1 MSKTLLLLK
10 LLQGEDVRSCSLLS
24 RQHVYA
30 TLQLNHEVEVRST
43 TAMRAGP
50 RPEFNQLF
58 MLELGPWWK
67 GKDVVLQLFSKN
79 RLRKDSF
86 LGGCSCKLGEL
97 VRAVGLDDSHNEGG
111 SGSGGGGGGSGGG
124 GGAYGGGAS
133 LAELG
138 SAGVGSFATSS
149 ASPSPSAS
157 PLTPGGGSG
166 AFDASLAPTPGLV
179 SFQRVSAEEVRRF
192 GELLPVL
199 PGTSGG
205 ADDDAHGAE
214 GADQTQ
220 QPGAMRGGIEGEDD
234 AAASAAAA
242 DSASTAGSSAV
253 TGSSAR
259 RLRARSVAPA
269 ALPCTWLILRHGGG
283 PAALRQFPPPQW
295 HLPAGRL
302 AIYLDFIVLPPS
314 SIPKMMSAPGQR
326 SGVMS
331 GSATPLLGGS
341 SAAAAAAAERERR
354 QLVCLPSTILPNGWL
369 GMSDNE
375 KLAWAHAHRRA
386 RAAPVP
392 QPMGGLVAFVA
403 RGLLG
408 AGGGAGGSGSSS
420 LSGSAS
426 PLSGGPLGAG
436 AGAGAGSGAAA
447 LSSWPFPW
455 SQLQSAYATL
465 LSSNVQDRVFYSW
478 YAVLGLA
485 VLMTEIMFTR
495 PQHAHGFAA
504 DPLPFWEDGAVDASA
519 AAAASTPTAAVESD
533 EDWFSLPSGAL
544 LWSLTMGVAILK
556 FGWNMLNDHQ
566 ISHPWRRL
574 DLVLTLLLGLGLGAA
589 AQIAAAGTAAT
600 RVLGMLALAVTH
612 AYARAALYQSEVV
625 AGVVEEQFRPVVAC
639 GGGREAR
646 LRHVEP
652 LDQKAAV
659 LRWTAASLADTYT
672 IGRAWVTG
680 KAARAALVAGG
691 PAAAAGAAGHRA
703 AIPGSIQLCLRS
715 CFFLVGQVCA
725 QWVLLPAPS
734 LLRWWLSALTWAQV
748 AGFVLP
754 LFLFLLLFMFGKESA
769 ALRGR
774 PWLMLFGLNS
784 LLLLYASLRFL
795 PVLAGLVATALLHT
809 LWSHKWS
816 LLSLPLEWAL
826 AAAFVP
832 NHVWHAAHL
841 QARVDHAMLLPAQ
854 HAHVQSHIN
863 PLHINMNY
871 MNAFDM
877 QQQHQ
882 LQQPGAQRMQYQQ
895 EGRPEGRRSGSATPA
910 AF

>member
-79 RLRKDSF
+79 RIRKDSF

-97 VRAVGLDDSHNEGG
+97 VRAVGLDDSYNSGGEG
-111 SGSGGGGGGSGGG
+111 GSGGGGGGSGGG

-149 ASPSPSAS
+149 ASPSPSPS
-157 PLTPGGGSG
+157 PLTPGGG

-179 SFQRVSAEEVRRF
+179 CFQRVSAEEVRRF

-199 PGTSGG
+199 PGTGSG
-205 ADDDAHGAE
+205 ADEDGHGAE
-214 GADQTQ
+214 GVEQS
-220 QPGAMRGGIEGEDD
+220 QPGAARESEDD
-234 AAASAAAA
+234 AAASTASGE
-242 DSASTAGSSAV
+242 SASASASSPA

-314 SIPKMMSAPGQR
+314 SIPKMMSTPGQR
-326 SGVMS
+326 SGMMS

-408 AGGGAGGSGSSS
+408 ASGGGAGAGVGAGS
-420 LSGSAS
+420 SGSAT
-426 PLSGGPLGAG
+426 PLSSVGSPGVVGGGVG
-436 AGAGAGSGAAA
+436 NNN
-447 LSSWPFPW
+447 SSSVPSNWPFPW
-455 SQLQSAYATL
+455 SVLLSTYSTL
-465 LSSNVQDRVFYSW
+465 LSSNVQDRVFYAW

-485 VLMTEIMFTR
+485 VLATEVLFTR
-495 PQHAHGFAA
+495 PSALHDYSG
-504 DPLPFWEDGAVDASA
+504 DVLPFLNDAAGDTVDAVAAA
-519 AAAASTPTAAVESD
+519 AAAASTPAAMTVQSD

-544 LWSLTMGVAILK
+544 LWSLAMGVAILK

-574 DLVLTLLLGLGLGAA
+574 DLVLTLLLGLGLGAS

-600 RVLGMLALAVTH
+600 RVLGMLALACTH
-612 AYARAALYQSEVV
+612 GYARATLYQSEVV
-625 AGVVEEQFRPVVAC
+625 AGVIEEQFRPVVAC

-646 LRHVEP
+646 LWHVKP
-652 LDQKAAV
+652 LEQNVAIR
-659 LRWTAASLADTYT
+659 RWVAASLADTYKT
-672 IGRAWVTG
+672 GAAWVTG
-680 KAARAALVAGG
+680 KAARSALAAGG

-725 QWVLLPAPS
+725 QWVLLPAPA
-734 LLRWWLSALTWAQV
+734 LLRWWLSALTWPQMM
-748 AGFVLP
+748 GFVVP
-754 LFLFLLLFMFGKESA
+754 LFLFLLLFMFGKDSA

-774 PWLMLFGLNS
+774 PWLLLFVLNS
-784 LLLLYASLRFL
+784 LLLIYAALRFL
-795 PVLAGLVATALLHT
+795 PVLGGLIFTALLHT

-826 AAAFVP
+826 SAAFVP
-832 NHVWHAAHL
+832 AHVWHAAHL
-841 QARVDHAMLLPAQ
+841 QARVNHAMHLPSQ
-854 HAHVQSHIN
+854 HAHVQSPIK
-863 PLHINMNY
+863 PMHINMNY
-871 MNAFDM
+871 M
-877 QQQHQ
+877 QQQQ
-882 LQQPGAQRMQYQQ
+882 DY
-895 EGRPEGRRSGSATPA
+895 RPEGRRSGSATPA
-910 AF
+910 RQ